1 MKDNFNCITFAEY
14 DTRYIVECKDNDNN
28 TKAICITDEQ
38 TTRQLIKSKYNYNVG
53 VLNVKEKNN
62 IC

>member
-1 MKDNFNCITFAEY
+1 MKDNFNCNTFAEY
-14 DTRYIVECKDNDNN
+14 DTRYIVECKDNDNI

-38 TTRQLIKSKYNYNVG
+38 TASHLLKSSYNYKIG
-53 VLNVKEKNN
+53 VVNVKEKNN